1 MTTLRR
7 LTAALAFATTAA
19 VALPAVAAPQTY
31 VIDGSHTFARFS
43 YNHLGLS
50 TQLSRF
56 NTTTGTIV
64 YDAEARTADVDIV
77 IDTTSVDTG
86 YATFNEH
93 IQGEDFLDTANHPT
107 ATFKST
113 RAVFDGDTPVAVE
126 GELTIKGVTQPVTL
140 ELTSFIA
147 KQHPMLPKD
156 AIGANARVVVKRTD
170 FNAGKHAPNVGDEV
184 TIDISV
190 EAIAQ

>member
-1 MTTLRR
+1 MTTLRK

-19 VALPAVAAPQTY
+19 VALPAFAAPQTY

-43 YNHLGLS
+43 YNHHGLS

-64 YDAEARTADVDIV
+64 YDAEARTAEVDIV

-93 IQGEDFLDTANHPT
+93 IQAEDFLDTANHPT

-113 RAVFDGDTPVAVE
+113 RAVFDGDAPVAVE
-126 GELTIKGVTQPVTL
+126 GDLTIKGITHPVTL

-147 KQHPMLPKD
+147 KQHPMMPRQ
-156 AIGANARVVVKRTD
+156 AIGTDARVVVKRSD
-170 FNAGKHAPNVGDEV
+170 FNAGKYAPSVSDEV